1 MEAINT
7 LEAVQR
13 HPPVTALFERLCSPS
28 SSPEARQLC
37 KRYTELA
44 FAKVALMR
52 SVFGDNQATR
62 DAEQQFLGEGDTDDN
77 ARKRGIDLETAAVSM
92 VFTFFL
98 LGIVWLL
105 WRLSAVF
112 ST

>member
-1 MEAINT
+1 
-7 LEAVQR
+7 
-13 HPPVTALFERLCSPS
+13 
-28 SSPEARQLC
+28 
-37 KRYTELA
+37 
-44 FAKVALMR
+44 MR